1 MKTTQKTGI
10 EIASSCGNT
19 SSLDILLEKRNK
31 ADGVKKL
38 QSSFMITAKEV
49 ANHVGKT
56 VQEIYLYLDCFEQ
69 KKYKSTYKP
78 ILVQGKDWDYVRG
91 IIYLSEKSF
100 EILKTWIEK
109 RRLTKK
115 SEA

>member
-91 IIYLSEKSF
+91 RICLSEKSF

-109 RRLTKK
+109 RRMAKK